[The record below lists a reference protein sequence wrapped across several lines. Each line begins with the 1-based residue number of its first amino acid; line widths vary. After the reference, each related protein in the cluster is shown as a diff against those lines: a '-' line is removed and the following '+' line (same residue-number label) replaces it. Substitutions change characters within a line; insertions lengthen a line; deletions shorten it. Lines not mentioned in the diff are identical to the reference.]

1 MCALSAPLSVRSNGV
16 PINHKPSTTGGH
28 WTTLTGREHEHGRA
42 CVGAQMST
50 NAVFKLQIFV
60 TDFGSNPGAEVQPEW
75 SQQVEWRGV
84 EKDRA
89 KQQCPKNCL

>member
-1 MCALSAPLSVRSNGV
+1 
-16 PINHKPSTTGGH
+16 
-28 WTTLTGREHEHGRA
+28 
-42 CVGAQMST
+42 MST